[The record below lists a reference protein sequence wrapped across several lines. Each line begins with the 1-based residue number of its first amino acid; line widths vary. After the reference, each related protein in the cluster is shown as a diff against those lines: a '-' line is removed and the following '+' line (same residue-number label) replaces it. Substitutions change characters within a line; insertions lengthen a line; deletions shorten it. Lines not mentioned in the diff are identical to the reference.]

1 MPDRDPNRQRNN
13 QRWQRTLRRFF
24 ARPEVELTVAALV
37 LVSVALTLIELGL
50 EANGMATDHPTMVVL
65 IITNQLLTIVFA
77 IELTL
82 RFLSA
87 TSKWGF
93 WREYWLDVLA
103 VIPLFRIFRVARI
116 LRLLRLFRVMRVLGI
131 ASRLASRYPEVF
143 RRGMVEYMVVCGL
156 LVTTVIFGTVA
167 IMFFENSRPS
177 TTIAPPAADEEA
189 VTPRRFS
196 FENAFWFSV
205 YSLFAGEPIPEA
217 PQTPEG
223 KVVTVFIMFMGLT
236 IFAMFTG
243 TVSAFMIERF
253 RTEGSMVATEDL
265 EDHIVICGWN
275 SKSEVIIREYR
286 ASSQLKRVQVAVIS
300 ELDLEEAGVPADLKS
315 QIFYLHDDFTRIA
328 ALERA
333 GIERAKTCIILA
345 DVSNGRSEQDADAR
359 TILSALTVE
368 KINPNVYT
376 CAELLNRHYGSHLS
390 MGKVNDYVVSG
401 DYSAYLLAQSAMN
414 RGLMGVLGELLT
426 YQHGQ
431 EFYRQPILPEWRGKS
446 FTELLLLLRE
456 QHDSILVA
464 VHTLEGKQLINP
476 RDYHFVDGDEIVIIA
491 HQEIKN

>member
-1 MPDRDPNRQRNN
+1 M
-13 QRWQRTLRRFF
+13 
-24 ARPEVELTVAALV
+24 
-37 LVSVALTLIELGL
+37 
-50 EANGMATDHPTMVVL
+50 
-65 IITNQLLTIVFA
+65 
-77 IELTL
+77 
-82 RFLSA
+82 
-87 TSKWGF
+87 
-93 WREYWLDVLA
+93 
-103 VIPLFRIFRVARI
+103 
-116 LRLLRLFRVMRVLGI
+116 
-131 ASRLASRYPEVF
+131 
-143 RRGMVEYMVVCGL
+143 
-156 LVTTVIFGTVA
+156 
-167 IMFFENSRPS
+167 
-177 TTIAPPAADEEA
+177 
-189 VTPRRFS
+189 
-196 FENAFWFSV
+196 
-205 YSLFAGEPIPEA
+205 
-217 PQTPEG
+217 
-223 KVVTVFIMFMGLT
+223 
-236 IFAMFTG
+236 
-243 TVSAFMIERF
+243 
-253 RTEGSMVATEDL
+253 
-265 EDHIVICGWN
+265 
-275 SKSEVIIREYR
+275 IIREYR